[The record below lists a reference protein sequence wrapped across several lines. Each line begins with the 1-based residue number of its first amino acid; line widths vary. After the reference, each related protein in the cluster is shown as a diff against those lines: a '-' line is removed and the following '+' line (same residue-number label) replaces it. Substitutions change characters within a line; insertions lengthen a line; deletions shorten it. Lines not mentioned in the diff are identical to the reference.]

1 MNDTELLQHLAATDV
16 VADVELPAAA
26 WSPEAAFD
34 EVQRRTGVKPLQP
47 ATAQPHHRPRFGWL
61 VAAAAFAAVII
72 VGAILL
78 LAIPFPERDT
88 VATTAPPPPTTAAPP
103 TVAPPDNAIDIGAPL
118 DGADQALLDDLE
130 RVYNRGDSVAA
141 ADIIATDA
149 AASLAPWV
157 SPTDSPSSV
166 SLVDRI
172 ATAGLFGEKVQLD
185 DCARFDAA
193 VRCQVTLSDRFSDL
207 LELESWLQTWVIQ
220 TRGGL
225 VTGVAVAGENP
236 TRAEAM
242 TAFQQWVIERDPGA
256 ELVVAGTTEWQ
267 RTAEAATAFDALVV
281 EYAALQ
287 GGVPEDA
294 WELVSAFY
302 ESLNQEDIAGA
313 EALFAPG
320 ARYEKNDG
328 ASAIFPRGEE
338 VGTPELAEY
347 FTFWYAMLEHRWR
360 PTECS
365 GTETAVSCR
374 TESSGV
380 ATLHRPGGTASGVV
394 VFTLGPAGIEFVDDR
409 IVRSSGSSEG
419 GGPSSNFDI
428 RGFWRA
434 WMLANAPAEEAMW
447 PDGNGD
453 PDLTPELARA
463 ILELYPPYLA
473 DRGIAV
479 PDRYLDG
486 SLLTDL

>member
-1 MNDTELLQHLAATDV
+1 MNDAQLLQHLAATDV
-16 VADVELPAAA
+16 VTGTELPAAA
-26 WSPEAAFD
+26 WSPAAAFD
-34 EVQRRTGVKPLQP
+34 EVERRTGVKPRQSAP
-47 ATAQPHHRPRFGWL
+47 QRRRRSRVGWL

-72 VGAILL
+72 VGAVLL
-78 LAIPFPERDT
+78 LAIPFPDRNT
-88 VATTAPPPPTTAAPP
+88 VATTAPPPPTPEPP
-103 TVAPPDNAIDIGAPL
+103 TTVAPPENAIDIGAPL
-118 DGADQALLDDLE
+118 DSADQALLDDLK

-141 ADIIATDA
+141 AAIIATNA
-149 AASLAPWV
+149 TASLAPWV
-157 SPTDSPSSV
+157 SPADSPSSV

-172 ATAGLFGEKVQLD
+172 ATAGLFGESVQLD
-185 DCARFDAA
+185 DCARSDVA
-193 VRCQVTLSDRFSDL
+193 VRCQVTVSDRFSDL
-207 LELESWLQTWVIQ
+207 LELEAWLQTWVIQ
-220 TRGGL
+220 TRGEQVIS
-225 VTGVAVAGENP
+225 VTVSGESP

-242 TAFQQWVIERDPGA
+242 DAFQQWVIEREPGA
-256 ELVVAGTTEWQ
+256 ELVVAGTAEWQ
-267 RTAEAATAFDALVV
+267 RTVEAATAFDTLVV

-287 GGVPEDA
+287 GGVPEEA
-294 WELVSAFY
+294 WELVSGFY

-320 ARYEKNDG
+320 ATYEKNDG
-328 ASAIFPRGEE
+328 ASAIFPRGAD
-338 VGTPELAEY
+338 VGSLELTEY
-347 FTFWYAMLEHRWR
+347 FTFWHAMLEHRWR
-360 PTECS
+360 PTECT
-365 GTETAVSCR
+365 GTETTVSCR

-394 VFTLGPAGIEFVDDR
+394 VFTLGPAGIEVVDDR

-419 GGPSSNFDI
+419 GGPGSNFDI

-434 WMLANAPAEEAMW
+434 WMLENAPAEESVW

-453 PDLTPELARA
+453 PELTAELARI

-473 DRGIAV
+473 DHGIAV